1 MGSIRGRCPLT
12 EQNDHVADTHAIIWH
27 LTLNPRLSPVARA
40 VLLDADAGNRRIF
53 VPSIS
58 LVEAIFL
65 ADRGRIDQDLVDLM
79 LSYVENPNRAYS
91 SAELD
96 TVTVRA
102 VRQIPRAAVP
112 DMPDRIIAAT
122 ALSLRLPLI
131 AVDERIRTAG
141 VVPVV

>member
-1 MGSIRGRCPLT
+1 
-12 EQNDHVADTHAIIWH
+12 
-27 LTLNPRLSPVARA
+27 
-40 VLLDADAGNRRIF
+40 
-53 VPSIS
+53 
-58 LVEAIFL
+58 
-65 ADRGRIDQDLVDLM
+65 M